1 MRKIRRLLSI
11 ILTIVMTVS
20 LLDVTAFGVRLNIHG
35 SSVEV
40 ELKQGEE
47 GTLLSASYDT
57 ETGRMNHAEVSENG
71 RVSLND
77 DDAKA
82 MLVDSATYAPKAE
95 AVHACRENGKRVL
108 DFGSGDVCI
117 HGGSEPLDLVGTG
130 TVYLNRV
137 NNSDITLNG
146 VPIGGAH
153 VFRYDRPYGVF
164 LGMDKNDLE
173 RVTDFAIYPGRWV
186 EGSDGESGHAEF
198 SESPAATKAVTGEE
212 AEEKRFY
219 YNYNDEGGVNI
230 FASSEDDRDW
240 IDDPYQV
247 KLVLTFTDTN
257 GKTGT
262 VVYDTLWYKEGQ
274 MGVADFAAKVREKVG
289 EDWTVVTEQDRD
301 YVTSIWEDEFAY
313 SWQEGEETKSLLD
326 DFAFAVTRGKLQKPA
341 ENGASDATHVRNAWD
356 DVCYGTAKTILESV
370 YAAAWNDGEH
380 TALPDSVKL
389 INEQGK
395 EWHGDN
401 DAIPHRELDQM
412 IDALMQVLPQRASSI
427 STITVKRAED
437 GWNYVLFG
445 DAQDT
450 GENRVDANL
459 RGMRFTQPVTIS
471 LGSDRNEGWLSFAN
485 CTFESGAT
493 INAPS
498 AGGCLVA
505 NFNDSCVGRVTI
517 VEAEADS
524 AAREKL
530 VTDELTQ
537 DQQSWDTFGRL
548 FYEDAV
554 RIENADKLTL
564 NTGASRV
571 GVRVENGGTVTMDG
585 VEYSSEGKIDLHAN
599 YSPDWRYD
607 DEQEKNVLAA
617 YHKSI
622 LAIGED
628 YEHDDHME
636 NGSLTRGLT
645 VSGTTSDEFR
655 IRGIVNAAGLTLEGN
670 AQLYADFD
678 PNNWSGVYVTLGE
691 GQTVYTNE
699 DWGLELF
706 VNGESI
712 HDRRPVAVRD
722 DRDVRIDTPVGFS
735 ASVWQWRDE
744 PNGGWYDITN
754 ELESHENKDN
764 EDRLVGYT
772 FANQE
777 GGYDQEQNRWY
788 PLNNDSIYGTQVRLA
803 KKSGEKTLYTIV
815 FDPVPCEWERPCNLT
830 DFGFTLRDRLK
841 DNGWKESFTDYYE
854 PFQNNALTSF
864 YTGAMDRLAAVW
876 PETNWQE
883 SEGVGVNDLWRG
895 DNYSDRLALALVVDL
910 LLGTEP
916 TGADVAAFAAKYDDP
931 DADIKW
937 GDAKAVLTKVL
948 QELKSDETITDEVFR
963 DGGWRDDSDLNQGG
977 KDDLLEQFQG
987 LMEQVAT
994 ARELVA
1000 ALSKGERATVAD
1012 SLTLSAES
1020 LNGLSGAALSG
1031 NGTDGYTLTVPTGV
1045 ELRIERNATLTV
1057 GVGVTLALADGSA
1070 LNRDGKPVDLGLTNS
1085 ADLDWR
1091 INDWGDVYI
1100 ANNGAELRNDG
1111 GKLIIESGGTVRAG
1125 RWSSL
1130 HNDNGGTAEVFGTLA
1145 LTGAAARVTGYWGYT
1160 DGEAW
1165 VNAFRQGDWD
1175 DERREDGWIDRNDA
1189 AQFHNNGTL
1198 RIGTQENATGTM
1210 VIGAFANLF
1219 NNWDDRGTETDAD
1232 DVEHTVTV
1240 DGTIELAGG
1249 IENWGSFTLYSAGRI
1264 ILNGDSA
1271 RIINN
1276 IDERWKEGE
1285 KEPYFVHVGS
1295 MDLSAGAIE
1304 VAQNASVELE
1314 RMSSFTLNGLTFT
1327 PGEGYAGIR
1336 LTRKGI
1342 EGAAYELVAEYRGE
1356 RAMAVSGSDWAN
1368 LLTLYGNVDASCVT
1382 CVDSGSF
1389 VNKTAFVN
1397 TQADLIALIDGNQ
1410 INMETG
1416 ISDVIVVGDIEL
1428 TSDLTIPA
1436 CYFEVAEDASLTV
1449 GAGVTLTFANGS
1461 ALDQNGEPVTPN
1473 ADNLASLAWRQND
1486 DGSCEV
1492 ANTGS
1497 FLQNNGTLTVEGTL
1511 ALGTYAFL
1519 SNNGVMY
1526 VNGAMTLADGTFF
1539 FEGHK
1544 TDGGIEIDGN
1554 SDGDGGFVLTDTAG
1568 LFNGGEMNV
1577 NGTLTGAVNGY
1588 IGNGGV
1594 LNVGNAG
1601 TLTNKGMLAIMGVMN
1616 NWGTVC
1622 NNALC
1627 YVSGQAENEGTWTQ
1641 SGKLTLEGFGMFGQY
1656 DTAMITF
1663 ADENAVFETIGDAA
1677 FYVVVREN
1685 DLHDE
1690 QTGTIAGLGTIETVS
1705 TETLAYIKAHRE
1717 NNVGN
1722 VKTMALVLTADGI
1735 ASASAAKFNDCIL
1748 VPQYDSTTVLNSEV
1762 KFESFGIEKDVTLTL
1777 GSDASLN
1784 VDKLLG
1790 EGAIVV
1796 QNGGQVDYQHKDE
1809 SIVITTANPAP
1820 AAGG

>member
-153 VFRYDRPYGVF
+153 VFCYDRPYGVF
-164 LGMDKNDLE
+164 LGMDKNDLK
-173 RVTDFAIYPGRWV
+173 RVTNFAIYPGRWV
-186 EGSDGESGHAEF
+186 EGSDGENGHAEF

-274 MGVADFAAKVREKVG
+274 MGVADFAAKVRKKVG

-313 SWQEGEETKSLLD
+313 SWQEGEETKSVLD

-370 YAAAWNDGEH
+370 YAAAWNDDEH

-389 INEQGK
+389 INEQGE

-412 IDALMQVLPQRASSI
+412 IDALMQVLPQRASSV
-427 STITVKRAED
+427 SAITVKRAED

-493 INAPS
+493 INAPA

-505 NFNDSCVGRVTI
+505 NFNDSCVGGVTI

-524 AAREKL
+524 AARRKL

-607 DEQEKNVLAA
+607 DEQEKNVLTA

-628 YEHDDHME
+628 YKHDDHME

-722 DRDVRIDTPVGFS
+722 DRDVRIDTPAGFS

-764 EDRLVGYT
+764 EDRLAGYT

-777 GGYDQEQNRWY
+777 GGHDQEQNRWY
-788 PLNNDSIYGTQVRLA
+788 PLNNDSICGTQVRLA

-841 DNGWKESFTDYYE
+841 DNGWKESFADYYE

-864 YTGAMDRLAAVW
+864 YTGAMGRLAAVW
-876 PETNWQE
+876 SETNWQE

-931 DADIKW
+931 DADIQW

-994 ARELVA
+994 AQELVA

-1020 LNGLSGAALSG
+1020 LNGVSGAALSS
-1031 NGTDGYTLTVPTGV
+1031 NGADGYTLTVPAGV

-1057 GVGVTLALADGSA
+1057 GAGVTLALADGSA
-1070 LNRDGKPVDLGLTNS
+1070 L
-1085 ADLDWR
+1085 
-1091 INDWGDVYI
+1091 
-1100 ANNGAELRNDG
+1100 
-1111 GKLIIESGGTVRAG
+1111 
-1125 RWSSL
+1125 
-1130 HNDNGGTAEVFGTLA
+1130 
-1145 LTGAAARVTGYWGYT
+1145 
-1160 DGEAW
+1160 
-1165 VNAFRQGDWD
+1165 
-1175 DERREDGWIDRNDA
+1175 
-1189 AQFHNNGTL
+1189 
-1198 RIGTQENATGTM
+1198 
-1210 VIGAFANLF
+1210 
-1219 NNWDDRGTETDAD
+1219 
-1232 DVEHTVTV
+1232 
-1240 DGTIELAGG
+1240 
-1249 IENWGSFTLYSAGRI
+1249 
-1264 ILNGDSA
+1264 
-1271 RIINN
+1271 
-1276 IDERWKEGE
+1276 
-1285 KEPYFVHVGS
+1285 
-1295 MDLSAGAIE
+1295 
-1304 VAQNASVELE
+1304 
-1314 RMSSFTLNGLTFT
+1314 
-1327 PGEGYAGIR
+1327 
-1336 LTRKGI
+1336 
-1342 EGAAYELVAEYRGE
+1342 
-1356 RAMAVSGSDWAN
+1356 
-1368 LLTLYGNVDASCVT
+1368 
-1382 CVDSGSF
+1382 
-1389 VNKTAFVN
+1389 
-1397 TQADLIALIDGNQ
+1397 
-1410 INMETG
+1410 
-1416 ISDVIVVGDIEL
+1416 
-1428 TSDLTIPA
+1428 
-1436 CYFEVAEDASLTV
+1436 
-1449 GAGVTLTFANGS
+1449 
-1461 ALDQNGEPVTPN
+1461 DQNGTPVTPN
-1473 ADNLASLAWRQND
+1473 DNNLASLAWRQNE

-1526 VNGAMTLADGTFF
+1526 VNGTMTLADGTFF

-1544 TDGGIEIDGN
+1544 TDGGIVIDDNSEGN
-1554 SDGDGGFVLTDTAG
+1554 GGFVLTDTAG

-1616 NWGTVC
+1616 NRGTVC

-1627 YVSGQAENEGTWTQ
+1627 YVSGQAENEGIWTQ

-1656 DTAMITF
+1656 DTATITF

-1685 DLHDE
+1685 DSYDE
-1690 QTGTIAGLGTIETVS
+1690 QTGTITGLGTIKTVS
-1705 TETLAYIKAHRE
+1705 STQTLDSIKAHRE
-1717 NNVGN
+1717 NNDVDN

-1735 ASASAAKFNDCIL
+1735 ASASAAEFNDCIL
-1748 VPQYDSTTVLNSEV
+1748 VPQYDSNTVLNSEV
-1762 KFESFGIEKDVTLTL
+1762 RFESFGIEKDVTLTL

-1809 SIVITTANPAP
+1809 SIVITMANPAP